1 MMVMV
6 MTTLSLKTRT
16 LTKSKFPDLN
26 SAVTGVPAG
35 RSNISVEFEFN
46 TKKRELLYVPFEVI

>member
-1 MMVMV
+1 MV

-16 LTKSKFPDLN
+16 LIKSKFPDLY
-26 SAVTGVPAG
+26 SAVTGAPAG
-35 RSNISVEFEFN
+35 FTNISVEFEFN